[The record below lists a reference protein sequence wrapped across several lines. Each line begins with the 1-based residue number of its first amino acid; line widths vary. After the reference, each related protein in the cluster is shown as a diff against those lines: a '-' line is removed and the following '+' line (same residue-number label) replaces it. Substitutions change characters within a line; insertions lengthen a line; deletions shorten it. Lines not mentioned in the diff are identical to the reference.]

1 MNGSGGSWSANHP
14 APIGSMIRRSSNAK
28 SRGNKRSIESPS
40 VCACSALLRGGSI
53 MPKESKNV
61 GEEYKRLGKE
71 SFDAATRSFGEMNK
85 GFQAL
90 AAEMTDYS
98 KRTFDDVFRAWEQLL
113 SAKSV
118 EQMIE
123 IQSQYAKKAYDTHT
137 SEMSKLGE
145 MYVAMARGATKSVEQ
160 ATTGSAETAE

>member
-1 MNGSGGSWSANHP
+1 
-14 APIGSMIRRSSNAK
+14 
-28 SRGNKRSIESPS
+28 
-40 VCACSALLRGGSI
+40 
-53 MPKESKNV
+53 MPKEIKNI
-61 GEEYKRLGKE
+61 GEEYKRLSKE

-145 MYVAMARGATKSVEQ
+145 MYVAIASGAAKSVKQ
-160 ATTGSAETAE
+160 ATTGSAESAE

>member
-1 MNGSGGSWSANHP
+1 
-14 APIGSMIRRSSNAK
+14 MIRRSSNAK
-28 SRGNKRSIESPS
+28 SRGNKCSIERCPS
-40 VCACSALLRGGSI
+40 VCACGALLRGGSV
-53 MPKESKNV
+53 MPKEI
-61 GEEYKRLGKE
+61 KE

-145 MYVAMARGATKSVEQ
+145 MYVAIASGAAKSVKQ